1 MCNCIRLNIYST
13 CILNYGFI
21 KIIFCF
27 LCLQILKK
35 SNKKKETDIDFE
47 EKKMNLTS
55 NQEEVE
61 KENDYYAQ
69 RPTSPAV
76 SPAISP
82 PIERLLVYKIFYL
95 TY

>member
-1 MCNCIRLNIYST
+1 M
-13 CILNYGFI
+13 
-21 KIIFCF
+21 F
-27 LCLQILKK
+27 LSFQILKK

-69 RPTSPAV
+69 QRPTSPIV

-82 PIERLLVYKIFYL
+82 PIERLLV
-95 TY
+95 